1 MQVAITETMKSL
13 VGFLTS
19 GFERDDDMFETIGEE
34 LNSPEYATERNL
46 AYAPEPTYEK
56 KERPELKVVAQ
67 HPAVHRGYE
76 VAVIEPRAF
85 GECAQIIASL
95 KENKTIILNLHLLD
109 KEQSQRT
116 IDVICG
122 AAQALNAK
130 PKRVGDTVF
139 VFTPANVTLSFEQQA
154 ETNNLTEALW
164 NQP

>member
-1 MQVAITETMKSL
+1 MAITETMKSL

-19 GFERDDDMFETIGEE
+19 GFDKEDDMFETIGEE
-34 LNSPEYATERNL
+34 LNSPTYMTENNL
-46 AYAPEPTYEK
+46 AIAPEPVYEK
-56 KERPELKVVAQ
+56 KERPNLKVVTP
-67 HPAVHRGYE
+67 HPATRGYE

-139 VFTPANVTLSFEQQA
+139 VFTPANVILSFEQQS